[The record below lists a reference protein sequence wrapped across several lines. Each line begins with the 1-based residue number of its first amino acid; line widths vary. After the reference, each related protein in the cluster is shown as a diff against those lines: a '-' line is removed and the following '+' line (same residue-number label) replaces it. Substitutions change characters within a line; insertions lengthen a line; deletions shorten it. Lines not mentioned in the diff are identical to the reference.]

1 MYEIKTADYLFLRYQ
16 TLLIKLEDITKE
28 FYPHLCKE
36 KVLEKARQ
44 QKFPFTCFRL
54 DDSQKGP
61 FFVHLQELANAF
73 DEIYLQSHSIFQ
85 NTTQKAIQSLN

>member
-1 MYEIKTADYLFLRYQ
+1 MHELKTADYLFLKYK
-16 TLLIKLEDITKE
+16 THLIKLEHITKD

-44 QKFPFTCFRL
+44 HKFPFSCIRL

-61 FFVHLQELANAF
+61 FFVHLNELANAF
-73 DEIYLQSHSIFQ
+73 DEIYRKSHSIFQ
-85 NTTQKAIQSLN
+85 NTTQKAIQSVT